1 MKTTEEIK
9 FIAEQTIANSG
20 LFLVDVKVSKNKA
33 IEITIDAQEGVD
45 INTCSQISRKME
57 ALLDRE
63 NEDFELTVSSA
74 GIGCP
79 FKVEGQYRKN
89 IGKKVE
95 IKSIDSSRIEGI
107 LKSYDGE
114 KIVVECE
121 EKKIVEG
128 KKTKETVKT
137 NKTFFLSDIRQ
148 IKDIVSF

>member
-1 MKTTEEIK
+1 MKTAEEIK
-9 FIAEQTIANSG
+9 SITEQTIANSG
-20 LFLVDVKVSKNKA
+20 LFLVDVKVSKNNA
-33 IEITIDAQEGVD
+33 IEITIDAQDGVNID
-45 INTCSQISRKME
+45 TCSQVSRKVE
-57 ALLDRE
+57 TLLDRE

-79 FKVEGQYRKN
+79 FKVDGQYRKN

-95 IKSIDSSRIEGI
+95 VKSSDSSCIEGI

-114 KIVVECE
+114 KIVVEYE

-137 NKTFFLSDIRQ
+137 DKTFFLSDIRQ